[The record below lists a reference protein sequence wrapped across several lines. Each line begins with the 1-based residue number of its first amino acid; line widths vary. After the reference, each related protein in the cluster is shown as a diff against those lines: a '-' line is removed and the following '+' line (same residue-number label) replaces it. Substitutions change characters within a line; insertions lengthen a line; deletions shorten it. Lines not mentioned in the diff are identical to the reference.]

1 MKRALIFAHT
11 ASMIFQFNMEN
22 IKTLQ
27 AMGYEVEVACNPE
40 EGNSMPPQKIA
51 EMKQMLAQM
60 GVMLHQLPVPRKVT
74 AIGRI
79 VKSVGLARKLMNERQ
94 YDLIHCHS
102 PVGSVVC
109 RTANRLSKGYG
120 KTRMLYTAHGFHF
133 YKGAPIPNWMI
144 LYPVEWVCSHWTDTL
159 ITINREDYALACRK
173 MKAKQVEYVPGVG
186 IDIDAFS
193 SAPVDRGEKRRE
205 LGIPDSGT
213 VLLSVGE
220 LNENKNHETV
230 IRAMAQLSRKDVYYA
245 VAGQGAKKETL
256 EQLAESL
263 GIGDRVLLLGFRRDI
278 RQLCKS
284 ADVFVFPSY
293 REGLSVALMEAMA
306 AQRAVVCSRIR
317 GNTDLIDDR
326 GGVLFDPQSAESCR
340 GALEKILQADRQ
352 ALGQYNGEKVKNF
365 SLTAVQTKM
374 KEIYSFE
381 K

>member
-27 AMGYEVEVACNPE
+27 AMGYEVDVACNPE
-40 EGNSMPPQKIA
+40 EGNSMPPQKIQ
-51 EMKQMLAQM
+51 EMKQQLVQM
-60 GVMLHQLPVPRKVT
+60 GVTFHQLPVPRKVT

-79 VKSVGLARKLMNERQ
+79 IKSVGLARKLMNERQ

-133 YKGAPIPNWMI
+133 YKGAPIANWLI

-186 IDIDAFS
+186 IDIDAFAA
-193 SAPVDRGEKRRE
+193 APVDRAEIRRQLDVPE
-205 LGIPDSGT
+205 DGI

-230 IRAMAQLSRKDVYYA
+230 IRALGQLNRKDVYYA
-245 VAGQGAKKETL
+245 VAGQGAKKEAL

-263 GIGDRVLLLGFRRDI
+263 GIGERVQLLGFRRDI

-284 ADVFVFPSY
+284 VDVFVFPSY

-306 AQRAVVCSRIR
+306 ASKPVVCSRIR
-317 GNTDLIDDR
+317 GNTDLIDE
-326 GGVLFDPQSAESCR
+326 GGGILFDPHSIESCR
-340 GALEKILQADRQ
+340 AALEQILQADRT

-365 SLTAVQTKM
+365 SLPAVQAKM
-374 KEIYSFE
+374 REIYSFE

>member
-27 AMGYEVEVACNPE
+27 TMGYEVDVACNPE
-40 EGNSMPPQKIA
+40 EGNSMPPQKIG
-51 EMKQMLAQM
+51 EMKQQLAQM
-60 GVMLHQLPVPRKVT
+60 GVTLHQLPVPRKVT

-133 YKGAPIPNWMI
+133 YKGAPIPNWLI
-144 LYPVEWVCSHWTDTL
+144 LYPVEWVCSHWTDML

-186 IDIDAFS
+186 IDMDAFS
-193 SAPVDRGEKRRE
+193 SVPVDREEKRRE
-205 LGIPDSGT
+205 LGIPEDGI

-230 IRAMAQLSRKDVYYA
+230 IRAMAQLNRQDVYYA
-245 VAGQGAKKETL
+245 IAGQGAKKETL
-256 EQLAESL
+256 EQLAQSL
-263 GIGDRVLLLGFRRDI
+263 GIGGRVQLLGFRRDI

-326 GGVLFDPQSAESCR
+326 GGVLFDPNSAESCR
-340 GALEKILQADRQ
+340 EALEKILQSDRQ
-352 ALGQYNGEKVKNF
+352 ALGQHNGKKVKNF
-365 SLTAVQTKM
+365 SLTAVQAKM
-374 KEIYSFE
+374 REIYSFE